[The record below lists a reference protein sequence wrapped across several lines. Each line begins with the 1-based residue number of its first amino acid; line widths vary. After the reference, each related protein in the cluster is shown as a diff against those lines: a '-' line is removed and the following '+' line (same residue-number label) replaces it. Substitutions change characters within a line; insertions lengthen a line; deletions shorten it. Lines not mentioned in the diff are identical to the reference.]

1 MVSAADRTLM
11 EQVHQR
17 PVGVALGHRKSCMDL
32 GCEAQAVDD
41 MEKTEVQASLEQSAD
56 GRLSTDDRLCRAV
69 ADATLGW
76 RIPGW
81 TSVLKVSPAA
91 TVVVP

>member
-1 MVSAADRTLM
+1 MDQA
-11 EQVHQR
+11 QQR
-17 PVGVALGHRKSCMDL
+17 PVDVALSHRKSRMDL

-41 MEKTEVQASLEQSAD
+41 TEKTEVQASLVQSAD
-56 GRLSTDDRLCRAV
+56 RRFSTDDRLCRAV

-76 RIPGW
+76 RTPGW

-91 TVVVP
+91 TAVVP